1 MSGSLFKYSS
11 SAARRVAI
19 KSQFQR
25 STLPVLQTRRASTMN
40 NHNIP
45 KLNDPSLLK
54 LDVNFVDGEW
64 VKAKSGSTFDVYD
77 PTSSKVIGSVPDM
90 DSADTE
96 LAITAA
102 ATAFKS
108 FKTWTGRER
117 SKVLRKWYDLMVAN
131 QEDIATLITW
141 ENGKPLAD
149 ARGEATYAAN
159 FFEWFSEEAPRIY
172 GDTIPASVAGNR
184 VVTFK
189 EPVGVC
195 GLITPW
201 NFPAAMIT

>member
-1 MSGSLFKYSS
+1 
-11 SAARRVAI
+11 
-19 KSQFQR
+19 
-25 STLPVLQTRRASTMN
+25 
-40 NHNIP
+40 
-45 KLNDPSLLK
+45 
-54 LDVNFVDGEW
+54 
-64 VKAKSGSTFDVYD
+64 
-77 PTSSKVIGSVPDM
+77 M

-96 LAITAA
+96 IAIEAA

-117 SKVLRKWYDLMVAN
+117 SKVLRRWYDLMVAN

-159 FFEWFSEEAPRIY
+159 FFEWFSEEAPRVY
-172 GDTIPASVAGNR
+172 GDTIPASVGGNR
-184 VVTFK
+184 ISTFK

-195 GLITPW
+195 GLITPYV
-201 NFPAAMIT
+201 FSYIAIF